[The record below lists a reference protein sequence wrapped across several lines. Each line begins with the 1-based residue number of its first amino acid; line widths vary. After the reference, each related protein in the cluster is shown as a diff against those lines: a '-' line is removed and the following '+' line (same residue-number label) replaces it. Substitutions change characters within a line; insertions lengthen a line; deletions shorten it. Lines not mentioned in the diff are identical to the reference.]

1 MFINIFHISG
11 PERSEGQSN
20 TISAVKSRG
29 TRDERAGASP
39 NGGPLYDWV
48 VIGCFR
54 LTQVQ
59 LFSRNS
65 REARSPAGSVPCD
78 AGKGK

>member
-11 PERSEGQSN
+11 PERSEGQSD
-20 TISAVKSRG
+20 TTSAVKSRG

-48 VIGCFR
+48 IIGYFR
-54 LTQVQ
+54 
-59 LFSRNS
+59 
-65 REARSPAGSVPCD
+65 
-78 AGKGK
+78 KK